1 MSYAEM
7 MTEDVQT
14 CREERCFRM
23 WINSLGISTRVNN
36 LFEDVRN
43 GYVLFHVPS
52 PKIIVTQSSSYVYI
66 QISFMFFICVDGY
79 FSKF

>member
-1 MSYAEM
+1 MQCRSGLSTDPKKMSYAEM
-7 MTEDVQT
+7 ITEDVQT

-43 GYVLFHVPS
+43 GYVS
-52 PKIIVTQSSSYVYI
+52 R
-66 QISFMFFICVDGY
+66 SF
-79 FSKF
+79 S